1 MPNYVVNKLTI
12 KGDDNEIEKMLLEI
26 ENDNEHI
33 DFNKI
38 VPMPTE
44 LSEIDESSRT
54 YEYLTYYLT
63 KTEQTQFI
71 EEISKNHSSMRYS
84 KFFIENKTDEELNT
98 MFKEGERFFN
108 IYKKYGFV
116 SWYPWAIHNWGVKW
130 NASDT
135 EEYDYNNMAEL
146 YFTTAW
152 YGVPM
157 LIEKLVKK
165 YPNLQFEYKFADENA
180 GYNCAI
186 GGSLGNGEFEFFEL
200 EDMSKDAKMVYM
212 ECWRY
217 SDECEFDELF
227 DYE

>member
-1 MPNYVVNKLTI
+1 MPNYVANQLTI
-12 KGDDNEIEKMLLEI
+12 KGDNAEIEKMLLEI

-44 LSEIDESSRT
+44 LSNVVESTRT

-63 KTEQTQFI
+63 KTEQTHFI
-71 EEISKNHSSMRYS
+71 EEISKNNSFMRYS
-84 KFFIENKTDEELNT
+84 KFFIDNKTDEELNT

-116 SWYPWAIHNWGVKW
+116 SWYSWAIHNWGVKW
-130 NASDT
+130 NAS
-135 EEYDYNNMAEL
+135 ESELYDYDKMAEL

-157 LIEKLVKK
+157 LIEILVKK
-165 YPNLQFEYKFADENA
+165 YPNLQFEYKFADEDA
-180 GYNCAI
+180 GNNCAI
-186 GGSLGNGEFEFFEL
+186 GKSVGNGEFEFIEL
-200 EDMSKDAKMVYM
+200 DNMSDEAKNTYM

-217 SDECEFDELF
+217 EGEFDELF